1 VCLLVSVVLSPLI
14 LAQEAGSEEVPAEE
28 PDDPILDQALTPW
41 TGDLDGILKR
51 GMLRVAIPYGLM
63 TYFNDG
69 PEQRGLTY
77 DYVMAFEQTLK
88 KRIGKEA
95 ANLTVVIV
103 PTNRARLLPMLT
115 EGLADLAAGTITVT
129 EERRALV
136 EFSEPFHTAVREVLV
151 LGPAAPEVK
160 TAEDMLASKV
170 YLRPSTSFYEHL
182 TALNAKRVATGK
194 APFPIEDADEN
205 LTDDDLIEM
214 VGAGIIPATIADEP
228 VAKLFA
234 EVFDGVRVHD
244 DLVLASDQHIAWAMR
259 KDSPKLKALVDD
271 YVAQARKGTKLGN
284 ILLAKYLKS
293 AEWAKNALA
302 DADRQRFEGIAELLR
317 TYAGKYD
324 FDWLMIAAQGYQ
336 ESRLD
341 QSKRS
346 PVGAVGVMQVM
357 PATARDPNVGIPDI
371 HRLEANIH
379 AGVKYLRFLRDR
391 YYSDPSLS
399 GLNQTLFSFA
409 AYNAGPGNVAKARK
423 RAEKLGLDPDVWLD
437 NVEIAAAKVVSREPV
452 VYVRNIYKYY
462 IAYKL
467 LTEGKAGAAKGGS
480 MPTPAWS
487 RAMYFH
493 HEKQMEFIARWVGAQ
508 STLWP

>member
-1 VCLLVSVVLSPLI
+1 
-14 LAQEAGSEEVPAEE
+14 
-28 PDDPILDQALTPW
+28 
-41 TGDLDGILKR
+41 
-51 GMLRVAIPYGLM
+51 
-63 TYFNDG
+63 
-69 PEQRGLTY
+69 
-77 DYVMAFEQTLK
+77 
-88 KRIGKEA
+88 
-95 ANLTVVIV
+95 
-103 PTNRARLLPMLT
+103 
-115 EGLADLAAGTITVT
+115 
-129 EERRALV
+129 
-136 EFSEPFHTAVREVLV
+136 
-151 LGPAAPEVK
+151 
-160 TAEDMLASKV
+160 MLASKI

-182 TALNAKRVATGK
+182 TALNAKRVATGN

-244 DLVLASDQHIAWAMR
+244 DLVLASDQHMAWAMR

-346 PVGAVGVMQVM
+346 RVGAIGVMQLM
-357 PATARDPNVGIPDI
+357 PTTARDPNVGIPDV
-371 HRLEANIH
+371 HLQEPNIH

-391 YYSDPSLS
+391 YYSDPALS
-399 GLNQTLFSFA
+399 TLDQTLFSFA
-409 AYNAGPGNVAKARK
+409 AYNAGPGNITKARK
-423 RAEKLGLDPDVWLD
+423 RATKLGLNPNVWLD

-462 IAYKL
+462 VAYKL
-467 LTEGKAGAAKGGS
+467 LTESKNNAAAGN
-480 MPTPAWS
+480 
-487 RAMYFH
+487 
-493 HEKQMEFIARWVGAQ
+493 
-508 STLWP
+508 